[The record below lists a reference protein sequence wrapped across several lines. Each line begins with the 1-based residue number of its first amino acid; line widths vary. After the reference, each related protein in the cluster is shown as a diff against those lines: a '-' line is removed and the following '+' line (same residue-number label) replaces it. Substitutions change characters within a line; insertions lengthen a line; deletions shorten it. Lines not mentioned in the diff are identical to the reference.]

1 MLLPTST
8 KLICKLLV
16 IFMMQV
22 MYMLASSHKSARFFP
37 NPETFDPTRFEG
49 QGPAPYTYIPF
60 GGGPKTCI
68 GNEFARI
75 EMLIFLHHVISKYHF
90 DMVNPNEKIVRTGS
104 QFPGMENGCL
114 LKVHPK

>member
-1 MLLPTST
+1 
-8 KLICKLLV
+8 
-16 IFMMQV
+16 MMQV
-22 MYMLASSHKSARFFP
+22 MYMPASSNMSARFFP

-49 QGPAPYTYIPF
+49 QGPAPYTYMPF

-75 EMLIFLHHVISKYHF
+75 EMLIFLHHVVLKYQF
-90 DMVNPNEKIVRTGS
+90 DMVNPNEKIVRTGA
-104 QFPGMENGCL
+104 QFPGMEKGCL